1 MTRPDIRTLIQ
12 EGTEQIGRFETMV
25 LLAHALGV
33 RREFLIAHDLDVPD
47 EEKVEKFRLYV
58 VMRKSGTPVP
68 YITGEQDFY
77 GRFFEVNPS
86 VLIPRPD
93 TEVLVDTALELF
105 DEAPRVLDLGTG
117 SGCLAVTLALE
128 MKNSEVVATDVSQ
141 EALLTAERNAEKLKA
156 KVAFRRGAWW
166 EAVGEEEQFDL
177 IVSNPPYIRAD
188 DEHLANLM
196 FEPRSAL
203 TDEGDGLSALAVI
216 ALGAP
221 AHLRSGGWLLPE
233 HGYDQGEACRNLLQ
247 HAGFLAVRTV
257 KDFGGN
263 DRVTLGTVGHF
274 SG

>member
-1 MTRPDIRTLIQ
+1 
-12 EGTEQIGRFETMV
+12 MV

-156 KVAFRRGAWW
+156 KVSFRRGAWW

-221 AHLRSGGWLLPE
+221 AHLRSGGWLLLE

>member
-47 EEKVEKFRLYV
+47 EEKAEKFRLYV

-128 MKNSEVVATDVSQ
+128 MKNSWRPTSRRRRCLRPNAMR
-141 EALLTAERNAEKLKA
+141 RNSGPRWRFAA
-156 KVAFRRGAWW
+156 APGGR
-166 EAVGEEEQFDL
+166 
-177 IVSNPPYIRAD
+177 
-188 DEHLANLM
+188 
-196 FEPRSAL
+196 RSA
-203 TDEGDGLSALAVI
+203 
-216 ALGAP
+216 
-221 AHLRSGGWLLPE
+221 R
-233 HGYDQGEACRNLLQ
+233 RNSS
-247 HAGFLAVRTV
+247 T
-257 KDFGGN
+257 
-263 DRVTLGTVGHF
+263 
-274 SG
+274 SS